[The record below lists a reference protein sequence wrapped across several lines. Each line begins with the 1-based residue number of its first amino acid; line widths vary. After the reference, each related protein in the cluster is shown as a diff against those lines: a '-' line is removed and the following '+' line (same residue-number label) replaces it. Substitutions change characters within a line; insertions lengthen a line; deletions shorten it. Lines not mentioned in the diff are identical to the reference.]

1 MAKKK
6 EEIVEEK
13 SPRSDEVVLP
23 DEFVFN
29 LPVSR
34 TEVVIRPWS
43 WGTYTKIAS
52 DVDKIFDIIENSNL
66 KVAELGNIIKLQDKI
81 HPKLFGGEEVDPD
94 DLREYNESIKSANYV
109 MIRLMA
115 KLSDL
120 ILPILEISTGM
131 ARDEIE
137 DLNPTDIHTLVMSV
151 YYVNPTVLGNVYQP
165 LAQEDAL
172 GLGVKGKKK
181 KK

>member
-1 MAKKK
+1 MTKKK
-6 EEIVEEK
+6 EEVIVEKEDF
-13 SPRSDEVVLP
+13 RSDEVVLP
-23 DEFVFN
+23 DEFIFN

-34 TEVVIRPWS
+34 KEVTIRPWS

-52 DVDKIFDIIENSNL
+52 KVDKIFDIIEDSNMD
-66 KVAELGNIIKLQDKI
+66 VAELGGIIKLQDKI
-81 HPKLFGGEEVDPD
+81 HPKLFSGEEVDPD

-165 LAQEDAL
+165 LAQEDAV
-172 GLGVKGKKK
+172 GLEGKKK